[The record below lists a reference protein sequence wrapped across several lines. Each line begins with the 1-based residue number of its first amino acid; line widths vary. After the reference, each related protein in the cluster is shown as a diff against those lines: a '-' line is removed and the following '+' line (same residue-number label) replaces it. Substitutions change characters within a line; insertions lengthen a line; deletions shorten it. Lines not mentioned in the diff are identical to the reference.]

1 MTIGHLLTKVNL
13 FKRIHQEGRHKI
25 LYFACMKQLT
35 MGKREILI
43 AICICLV
50 FGNNLLSQDH
60 TTRYADQFEEAENQI
75 AKYIIDSHVPGIAYC
90 VVKGDQMI
98 WSGSTGW
105 ADMEEKIPMSIDGIM
120 NIASISKTFTA
131 TAVMQLWEKG
141 LLNLESDVNAYL
153 PFSAR
158 NPHHPDVPITIFQLL
173 THTSSIADGKSYDA
187 SYAPGDPS
195 VSLEDWIQNY
205 LIPKGK
211 YYKAKSNFHSWKP
224 GSGNAYSNVGFGL
237 LGYIVEQVTKTP
249 FNLYCNTNILDP
261 LGMNNS
267 GWFLSEIDTQNHIT
281 PYRDQKPLELYSFP
295 NYPDGLM
302 RTSVRELS
310 YFLLAIMNGGEYK
323 GVRILKEST
332 LKMMLKTQIEAY
344 KSQGLCWENLDFK
357 SLWGHDGGDPG
368 VTTFMFFNP
377 STKLGVITFQNNNN
391 GNLFSQFQ
399 KLYNMAEE

>member
-1 MTIGHLLTKVNL
+1 
-13 FKRIHQEGRHKI
+13 
-25 LYFACMKQLT
+25 MKQLT

-50 FGNNLLSQDH
+50 FGNNLLSQNH
-60 TTRYADQFEEAENQI
+60 TAHYADQFKEAENQI

-90 VVKGDQMI
+90 VVKGEQMI
-98 WSGSTGW
+98 WSGGAGW
-105 ADMEEKIPMSIDGIM
+105 ANMEEKIPMSIDGIM

-141 LLNLESDVNAYL
+141 LLNLESDVNTYL
-153 PFSAR
+153 PFPVR
-158 NPHHPDVPITIFQLL
+158 NPRHPDVPITIFQLL

-211 YYKAKSNFHSWKP
+211 YYKAKSNFHPWKP

-237 LGYIVEQVTKTP
+237 LGYIVEQVTNTP

-267 GWFLSEIDTQNHIT
+267 AWFLSEIDTQNHIT

-332 LKMMLKTQIEAY
+332 LNMMLKPQIEEY
-344 KSQGLCWENLDFK
+344 KSQGLCWELMDFK
-357 SLWGHDGGDPG
+357 SLWGHSGGDPG
-368 VTTFMFFNP
+368 VSTLMFFDP
-377 STKLGVITFQNNNN
+377 STRVGVITFQNNNN
-391 GNLFSQFQ
+391 GNPFSQFQ
-399 KLYNMAEE
+399 KLYNAAEE

>member
-13 FKRIHQEGRHKI
+13 FKCIHQAGRHKI
-25 LYFACMKQLT
+25 SYFARMKQLT
-35 MGKREILI
+35 IGKREILI

-50 FGNNLLSQDH
+50 FGNNLLSQNH
-60 TTRYADQFEEAENQI
+60 TAHYGDQFKEAENQI

-90 VVKGDQMI
+90 VVKGEQMI
-98 WSGSTGW
+98 WSGGAGW
-105 ADMEEKIPMSIDGIM
+105 ANMEEKIPMSIDGIM

-141 LLNLESDVNAYL
+141 LLNLESDVNTYL
-153 PFSAR
+153 PFPVR
-158 NPHHPDVPITIFQLL
+158 NPRHPDVPITIFQLL

-211 YYKAKSNFHSWKP
+211 YYMAKSNFHSWKP
-224 GSGNAYSNVGFGL
+224 GSGNAYSNIGFGL
-237 LGYIVEQVTKTP
+237 LGYIVEQVTNTP

-267 GWFLSEIDTQNHIT
+267 AWFLSEIDTQNHIT

-323 GVRILKEST
+323 VSK
-332 LKMMLKTQIEAY
+332 
-344 KSQGLCWENLDFK
+344 
-357 SLWGHDGGDPG
+357 
-368 VTTFMFFNP
+368 
-377 STKLGVITFQNNNN
+377 
-391 GNLFSQFQ
+391 
-399 KLYNMAEE
+399 